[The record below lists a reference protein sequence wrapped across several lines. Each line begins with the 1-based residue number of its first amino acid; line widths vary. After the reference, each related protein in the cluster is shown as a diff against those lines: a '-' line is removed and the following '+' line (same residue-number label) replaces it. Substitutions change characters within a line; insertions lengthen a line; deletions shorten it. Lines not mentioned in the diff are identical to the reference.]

1 MSSSSSSSQPS
12 SPSSL
17 PTTVD
22 LLLEDLVA
30 LRTKLEAAQASY
42 DAAIEQ
48 LDAAYRDNLITD
60 DQLTHGSL
68 KFSRQSR
75 KSYSFPD
82 DHPINKLTAKLKA
95 EKELAIALGE
105 AEERIT
111 YFWSVRKVK
120 AKGDA

>member
-30 LRTKLEAAQASY
+30 LRANLEAAQASY

-60 DQLTHGSL
+60 DQLTRGTL

-75 KSYSFPD
+75 KSYTFPD
-82 DHPINKLTAKLKA
+82 DHPINKLTADLKTQ
-95 EKELAIALGE
+95 KELAIALGE

-111 YFWSVRKVK
+111 YFWTVRKVK

>member
-1 MSSSSSSSQPS
+1 
-12 SPSSL
+12 L

-60 DQLTHGSL
+60 DQLTRGTL

-75 KSYSFPD
+75 KSYTFPD
-82 DHPINKLTAKLKA
+82 DHPINKLSADLKTQ
-95 EKELAIALGE
+95 KELAIALGE

-111 YFWSVRKVK
+111 YFWTVRKVK

>member
-22 LLLEDLVA
+22 LLLADLVA

-60 DQLTHGSL
+60 DQLTRGTL

-75 KSYSFPD
+75 KSYTFPD
-82 DHPINKLTAKLKA
+82 DHPINKLTADLKTQ
-95 EKELAIALGE
+95 KELAIALGE

-111 YFWSVRKVK
+111 YFWTVRKVK

>member
-60 DQLTHGSL
+60 DQLTRGTL

-75 KSYSFPD
+75 KSYTFPD
-82 DHPINKLTAKLKA
+82 DHPINKLTADLKTQ
-95 EKELAIALGE
+95 KELAIALGE

-111 YFWSVRKVK
+111 YFWTVRKVK

>member
-60 DQLTHGSL
+60 DQLTKGTL

-75 KSYSFPD
+75 KSYTFPD
-82 DHPINKLTAKLKA
+82 DHPINKLTADLKTQ
-95 EKELAIALGE
+95 KELAIALGE

-111 YFWSVRKVK
+111 YFWTVRKVK